1 MEIIEWIV
9 HMDEHLGHLIGW
21 MGGWFYALLAAVIF
35 SETGLV
41 IAPFLPGDSLLFAV
55 GALAARQP
63 DELSIYVLYP
73 LLIFAAV
80 AGDAANYSIGKW
92 VGPQVF
98 RRDTGWLMNKKH
110 LLRAE
115 AFYEKYGSKAIVL
128 SRFLPILRTFA
139 PFVAGIGGMEYR
151 RFWVYNVIGGVTWV
165 SLFLLG
171 GYLFGKQPFV
181 KDNFHFVI
189 IAIIFLSVIPIAWE
203 WWKEYR
209 QRSDIA
215 PASDK

>member
-63 DELSIYVLYP
+63 DDLSIYVLYP
-73 LLIFAAV
+73 LLVFAAV

-92 VGPQVF
+92 VGPQIF

-110 LLRAE
+110 LFRAE
-115 AFYEKYGSKAIVL
+115 ASLLAVQRDRRHHLGQPLLAGRLLVRKAAV
-128 SRFLPILRTFA
+128 
-139 PFVAGIGGMEYR
+139 
-151 RFWVYNVIGGVTWV
+151 
-165 SLFLLG
+165 
-171 GYLFGKQPFV
+171 
-181 KDNFHFVI
+181 
-189 IAIIFLSVIPIAWE
+189 
-203 WWKEYR
+203 R
-209 QRSDIA
+209 QRQFPSGHHRHRLPVGRPDRLGVVERTPPA
-215 PASDK
+215 KRMRLQTSGFRLQASDFRLLASSF